1 MFLAKSYP
9 VDEVTVTSANV
20 IHDCGLWFVDLNPY
34 MTWQCFLF
42 ADPLEEIAETSP
54 QTAANSAA
62 ELLKQ
67 GAGLFNFCPCIWLL
81 PKFVSYRLSEV
92 EA

>member
-1 MFLAKSYP
+1 MC
-9 VDEVTVTSANV
+9 
-20 IHDCGLWFVDLNPY
+20 IDLSIQVQ
-34 MTWQCFLF
+34 TRHGQCFLF

-67 GAGLFNFCPCIWLL
+67 GAGLLNFFFAFDC
-81 PKFVSYRLSEV
+81 R
-92 EA
+92 

>member
-1 MFLAKSYP
+1 MSM
-9 VDEVTVTSANV
+9 
-20 IHDCGLWFVDLNPY
+20 DLDLLIQVH
-34 MTWQCFLF
+34 TEHGQCFLF

-67 GAGLFNFCPCIWLL
+67 GAGLLNFYPCI
-81 PKFVSYRLSEV
+81 
-92 EA
+92 

>member
-1 MFLAKSYP
+1 MLSSYLT
-9 VDEVTVTSANV
+9 VD
-20 IHDCGLWFVDLNPY
+20 FDLLIQVHTRHGQY
-34 MTWQCFLF
+34 FLF

-67 GAGLFNFCPCIWLL
+67 GAGLLNF
-81 PKFVSYRLSEV
+81 
-92 EA
+92 

>member
-1 MFLAKSYP
+1 MCIDVSIQ
-9 VDEVTVTSANV
+9 VQTR
-20 IHDCGLWFVDLNPY
+20 
-34 MTWQCFLF
+34 QCFLF

-67 GAGLFNFCPCIWLL
+67 GAGLLNFFLAFDCHQILCLTDCEKL
-81 PKFVSYRLSEV
+81 KLRLD
-92 EA
+92 

>member
-1 MFLAKSYP
+1 MCL
-9 VDEVTVTSANV
+9 EVQTR
-20 IHDCGLWFVDLNPY
+20 HG
-34 MTWQCFLF
+34 QCFLF

-67 GAGLFNFCPCIWLL
+67 GAGLLNYFLAFDCHQILYLTGWE
-81 PKFVSYRLSEV
+81 RLKLRLD
-92 EA
+92 